1 MSKRSKKQWPPEDA
15 NGVDSVFT
23 VTVLAKNVGDKW
35 MQCSQD
41 DPADKQSFTA
51 KVRITQDTPM
61 EAVCTSVDCR
71 AQDTGKLFGAA
82 TSSEFHVKQHT
93 VKWHTPA
100 KETGKVR
107 SSVCTVCWHIF
118 RMLLEVHFSLSQ
130 MET

>member
-71 AQDTGKLFGAA
+71 AHRTQANCLVRLLRLNFM
-82 TSSEFHVKQHT
+82 SSST
-93 VKWHTPA
+93 
-100 KETGKVR
+100 
-107 SSVCTVCWHIF
+107 
-118 RMLLEVHFSLSQ
+118 L
-130 MET
+130 